1 MAVESAFSE
10 YNPYLWTNYKILAID
25 LGYGSVGEGPGQM
38 EQKTYDY
45 CKFNTDNECG
55 YNFFG
60 LAVDSCNAK
69 EYTVLS
75 DDKGS
80 GVVTLGV
87 KAAKQEMMSQV
98 IDGIQAY
105 IDSVNN
111 IEKIPVEEKAKN
123 AKKSLESAKEAIEE
137 ATNFKPEPEYYMT
150 EEEIIKWMPTCSLD
164 AFKDALDFAPQ
175 GVLDLIKKYAVEMP
189 LNDMEKREAIKTQL
203 KFDVNKAIEINRE
216 SKDTEDSAAP
226 AQRRVKPAE
235 EPVEAPAAPARRV
248 ITIPNSK

>member
-1 MAVESAFSE
+1 MLDPKTIVSV
-10 YNPYLWTNYKILAID
+10 TNRST
-25 LGYGSVGEGPGQM
+25 GSVI
-38 EQKTYDY
+38 
-45 CKFNTDNECG
+45 
-55 YNFFG
+55 YNIPEKNIRREFYPHETKKVAYQEVLDVCAQTGGRELFY
-60 LAVDSCNAK
+60 
-69 EYTVLS
+69 EYL
-75 DDKGS
+75 
-80 GVVTLGV
+80 L
-87 KAAKQEMMSQV
+87 
-98 IDGIQAY
+98 
-105 IDSVNN
+105 
-111 IEKIPVEEKAKN
+111 VEN
-123 AKKSLESAKEAIEE
+123 KEAIEE

-226 AQRRVKPAE
+226 AQRRVKPVE
-235 EPVEAPAAPARRV
+235 EIAEAPAAPARRV